1 MGKGGCSWKLTFIVL
16 GVIAALVTVATVG
29 VGSVLTTQKDSIHRI
44 AVDLRAS
51 NVFPAGAG
59 EGTFQAT
66 CLITLDENSNAIS
79 YRCRTPP
86 GLSGVT
92 ALHIRGP
99 ILLGSATWS
108 GGVAGVL
115 CGALVGPGDG
125 CDTATVPGELSG
137 SVQYQISDNL
147 AANGVDVRPLLH
159 EIRRQPDL
167 FYLEVLTNAKPA
179 SPGALRGPMTQFT
192 GWQ

>member
-1 MGKGGCSWKLTFIVL
+1 MAKGGCTWKLAFIVL
-16 GVIAALVTVATVG
+16 GIVAALLTVVTVALGT
-29 VGSVLTTQKDSIHRI
+29 VLTTQQDSIHRI
-44 AVDLRAS
+44 AVELTAS

-59 EGTFQAT
+59 ELGYRAL

-79 YRCRTPP
+79 FRCRMPP

-99 ILLGSATWS
+99 ILLGSPTWS

-115 CGALVGPGDG
+115 CGALIGPGDG
-125 CDTATVPGELSG
+125 CDTLVVPGEVSG
-137 SVQYQISDNL
+137 FVQYQISDNL
-147 AANGVDVRPLLH
+147 SSTGVDVRPLLH
-159 EIRRQPDL
+159 EIRRNPDL
-167 FYLEVLTNAKPA
+167 FYLEMLTNNKPV
-179 SPGALRGPMTQFT
+179 SPGALRGPLTQFT